1 MPKRQIKGQVI
12 KKAGTKTAT
21 ILVERKVIHSKYHK
35 TVKKFK
41 KYMIHDEQE
50 ITNTGDTVLAIECRP
65 LSKMKSFR
73 LLKIVTKSEEI

>member
-21 ILVERKVIHSKYHK
+21 ILVERKILHTKYHK

-41 KYMIHDEQE
+41 KYMIHDEKE
-50 ITNTGDTVLAIECRP
+50 IMNMGDTILAIECRP

-73 LLKIVTKSEEI
+73 LLKIIKKSDEI